1 MSMICS
7 NDGMQ
12 QKFYDEKSNYW
23 YKEDYLGTEG
33 LSEHIT
39 SILLE
44 NSDLPHVEY
53 KACQFEMGQK
63 EVIGCKSKNFLKE
76 NERLVSAYELFEK
89 YKNIDIAKK
98 IAGQPVTDKIKY
110 FVENVIEITGIH
122 DFGQYL
128 TKMLQ
133 LDAVTKNED
142 RHFKN
147 ICFIVDENNQFRV
160 CPVFDNGAA
169 FLSDKYTYGPLSKV
183 TDDKL
188 KSVEAKP
195 FSTDFDEQLDA
206 CESLYPAN
214 INLKQMKEISLYSKE
229 LLTSLYGDEEVEA
242 CIDLIRDAE
251 RKYAYLFYD
260 YEKLK
265 NQLYDQLNEIESLG
279 FTIKQNFVNGKWS
292 VEIDKTTNFYYS
304 DTKDGLNKVIKDLSL
319 YIEQEKQ
326 KAITNVNEQMYM
338 DEQDSIEKDFH
349 EI

>member
-44 NSDLPHVEY
+44 NSDLSHVEY

-63 EVIGCKSKNFLKE
+63 EVVGCKSKNFLKE

-98 IAGQPVTDKIKY
+98 IAGQPVIDKIKY
-110 FVENVIEITGIH
+110 FVENVIEITGIQ

-128 TKMLQ
+128 TKILQ

-188 KSVEAKP
+188 KSIEAKP
-195 FSTDFDEQLDA
+195 FSADFDEQLDA

-214 INLKQMKEISLYSKE
+214 INLKQMKEISLYPKE
-229 LLTSLYGDEEVEA
+229 ILTNLYGKEEVES
-242 CIDLIRDAE
+242 CMDLIRSAE
-251 RKYAYLFYD
+251 RKYSYLFYD

-265 NQLYDQLNEIESLG
+265 RRFYNQLNEIESLG
-279 FTIKQNFVNGKWS
+279 STVKQNFENEKWS
-292 VEIDKTTNFYYS
+292 VEIDKTTYFYYS
-304 DTKDGLNKVIKDLSL
+304 DTKNGLNKIIKDLSL
-319 YIEQEKQ
+319 FIEQKKQ
-326 KAITNVNEQMYM
+326 KIINNVNEQEYIN
-338 DEQDSIEKDFH
+338 EQENIEKDFH